1 MGSQYLD
8 VFLEESREHIQ
19 SLNNNLLSLE
29 ESPSKEIIDE
39 IFRSAHTLKGMAG
52 TMGFNQISKITHE
65 MENLFQDIRSNK
77 LEVTSDLID
86 LLLEC
91 VDIVEALVEDVATD
105 SQESDREIKSII
117 EKLRQ
122 RDFSVTEAVQEVKP
136 ANKNQ
141 DEFNEYELR
150 LIKEALD
157 KDLSV
162 WKIVIEL
169 DSDCLLK
176 SARAFLVFKTM
187 EELGDII
194 KTEPIVQDIEDEKFD
209 RKFTIYLVSSSD
221 KNTIHKSLESISEL
235 KSITIE
241 AVEGSMLKNKPQVEK
256 SGLKPNNVNKK
267 KNPKATKNLKHIKR
281 PSKTIRVDIDRL
293 DNLMNL
299 VSELIIIKTR
309 LEDLD
314 EKGDIQKRR
323 ETIEYLE
330 RITSNLHNAVMKVR
344 MVPIENVFNR
354 FPRVVRDLSRKL
366 SKKIS
371 LEIEGAE
378 TELDRTIIDEIGDP
392 LIHLIRNSADHGIES
407 PEERRKKGKPETGT
421 IKLKAY
427 HDGNNVVIE
436 VSDDGDG
443 IDTEKI
449 LKKALDVGIT
459 DKEKSSK
466 LSESQ
471 ILSFLFEAG
480 FSTKQEITNVSGR
493 GVGLDVVKTK
503 IESLGG
509 TINVKMKRGIGT
521 TFSISLP
528 LTLAIIQALMVIV
541 GNEKYA
547 IPLSAI
553 KETVIISSDDI
564 KKVQKNEVILLRGNV
579 VPIIRLKEVL
589 DVESIE
595 PDQKDQDEMILVI
608 VRKGDKDVALAVT
621 GLLGQQEIVIKSL
634 GDYLNDIKF
643 IAGATILG
651 NGEVALILDASTL
664 A

>member
-256 SGLKPNNVNKK
+256 SGLKPNKK

-589 DVESIE
+589 DVESVE

>member
-19 SLNNNLLSLE
+19 SLNNNILSLE

-52 TMGFNQISKITHE
+52 TMGFDQISKITHE

-77 LEVTSDLID
+77 LQVTPDLVD
-86 LLLEC
+86 LLFEC
-91 VDIVEALVEDVATD
+91 VDILEALVEDIAVN
-105 SQESDREIKSII
+105 SQESNREIKSII
-117 EKLRQ
+117 ETLRQ
-122 RDFSVTEAVQEVKP
+122 RDFSSKAAVSSKVEKPVKIEG
-136 ANKNQ
+136 Q
-141 DEFNEYELR
+141 DKFNEYELK
-150 LIKEALD
+150 LIREALN
-157 KDLSV
+157 KDLFV
-162 WKIVIEL
+162 WKIIIEL

-187 EELGDII
+187 EDLGDVI

-221 KNTIHKSLESISEL
+221 KDTISKSLKSISEL
-235 KSITIE
+235 ESIKID
-241 AVEGSMLKNKPQVEK
+241 AIEGSVLENKPEAKMKLNDNIKKEK
-256 SGLKPNNVNKK
+256 
-267 KNPKATKNLKHIKR
+267 PKTTKDLKHVKR

-293 DNLMNL
+293 DTLMNL

-314 EKGDIQKRR
+314 DKDDTQKRR

-354 FPRVVRDLSRKL
+354 FPRVIRDLSRKL

-421 IKLKAY
+421 IKLNAY

-443 IDTEKI
+443 IDTEAI
-449 LKKALDVGIT
+449 LKKALDAGLT
-459 DKEKSSK
+459 NKEKSSK

-480 FSTKQEITNVSGR
+480 FSTKKKITGVSGR

-509 TINVKMKRGIGT
+509 TIEVKMKRGVGT
-521 TFSISLP
+521 TFLISLP
-528 LTLAIIQALMVIV
+528 LTLAIIQALMVTV

-553 KETVIISSDDI
+553 KETVIISSADI

-579 VPIIRLKEVL
+579 VPIIRLREVL
-589 DVESIE
+589 DVKSVD
-595 PDQKDQDEMILVI
+595 PDKENEGELILVI
-608 VRKGDKDVALAVT
+608 VRKGEKDVALAVN

-634 GDYLNDIKF
+634 GDYLSDIKF

-651 NGEVALILDASTL
+651 NGEVALILDADAL